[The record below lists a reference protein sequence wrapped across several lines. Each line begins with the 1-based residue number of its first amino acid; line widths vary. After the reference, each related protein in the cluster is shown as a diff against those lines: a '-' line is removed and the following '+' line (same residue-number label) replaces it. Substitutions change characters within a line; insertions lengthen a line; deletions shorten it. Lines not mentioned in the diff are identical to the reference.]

1 MFLSVV
7 IFWNS
12 GSLVNAQ
19 EVCTSLGLGL
29 DWALAWKTSYLH
41 WNQFFNWLHALLKS
55 SSLSWMVLSPP
66 SRSSLWMDR
75 EDPGPLTYTWS
86 FSHSVSLSLTQ
97 PYLTLGLRL
106 AESTVPSEISVSSWT
121 HYYSFLSWSLSSAWE
136 RGQMGLSLFS
146 YALKYM
152 KLKCVLVE
160 DERNPCCS

>member
-1 MFLSVV
+1 MPKNYLFRFRKRLCIGLKKLVICTQIYFLTG
-7 IFWNS
+7 W
-12 GSLVNAQ
+12 Q
-19 EVCTSLGLGL
+19 
-29 DWALAWKTSYLH
+29 
-41 WNQFFNWLHALLKS
+41 ALLKS
-55 SSLSWMVLSPP
+55 TSLSVLSPP
-66 SRSSLWMDR
+66 SRSSLWMNR

-86 FSHSVSLSLTQ
+86 FSHSVSPSLTQ

-106 AESTVPSEISVSSWT
+106 AESKVPSEISVSSWT

-160 DERNPCCS
+160 DARNPCCSWCYFLGDVIY